1 MLIPVVV
8 LVQLVFSL
16 SIAILISAVNV
27 FYRDVGNLARHVLR
41 MWFYLSPALYPR
53 RAGQGARPKNN
64 PILGDIFAINPWT
77 VLFGA
82 YRDLLFDG
90 TAPHWSALG
99 HPAAGLDRPDRC
111 SRSTVQASR
120 ALVREGAVTRWPPTR

>member
-1 MLIPVVV
+1 MLVPIVMF
-8 LVQLVFSL
+8 VQLVFSM

-53 RAGQGARPKNN
+53 RAGQVADKDN

-77 VLFGA
+77 VLFARLSRPAVLRHRRRTG
-82 YRDLLFDG
+82 RRLGILLLVSIGMMLF
-90 TAPHWSALG
+90 AIY
-99 HPAAGLDRPDRC
+99 
-111 SRSTVQASR
+111 VFKR
-120 ALVREGAVTRWPPTR
+120 AEPTFAKVL